1 MFQNKLTGEKFKP
14 TLSIHLKYFFL
25 AEERYFGIVLV
36 ICIIMFWVLG
46 GFLFYHL
53 RMAKSNMT
61 TNEQFKRD
69 EFNYALSH
77 ERRVLKDLFKE
88 AEDW

>member
-14 TLSIHLKYFFL
+14 TWTIHLKYFFL

-36 ICIIMFWVLG
+36 ICFIMFWVLG

-53 RMAKSNMT
+53 RLARNNMT
-61 TNEQFKRD
+61 TNESFKRD
-69 EFNYALSH
+69 EFNYAL
-77 ERRVLKDLFKE
+77 
-88 AEDW
+88 